1 MIKEMYPE
9 EMWPKLY
16 KLYPEY
22 FPEPTEEQLL
32 DDAART
38 IRRKYAK
45 LMDDIVKPYLKT
57 EQLTWDAQV
66 KEADA
71 YLFNNQAST
80 PMLQALATNR
90 GVTLSD
96 LVSWIKE
103 NEMQY
108 KQAVGTLLG
117 MQQAELDTLY
127 NQGE

>member
-1 MIKEMYPE
+1 MNILINKVKKKEE
-9 EMWPKLY
+9 LALK
-16 KLYPEY
+16 
-22 FPEPTEEQLL
+22 
-32 DDAART
+32 
-38 IRRKYAK
+38 IRNKYAK
-45 LMDDIVKPYLKT
+45 MMDDIVKPYLKT

-66 KEADA
+66 KEANA

-108 KQAVGTLLG
+108 KQTVGTLLG
-117 MQQAELDTLY
+117 MQQAELDALY
-127 NQGE
+127 NQGK